1 MEFGLLSTFFV
12 WVFAAYD
19 GRLKMRERK
28 MRHNVAG
35 LEIAGNC
42 TMEYGKPKKL
52 FRVLT
57 NIIFKNH
64 NIIRIM
70 SPQER
75 SVSGT
80 YIKKGKVR

>member
-35 LEIAGNC
+35 LEIAENVLWSMESQRNC
-42 TMEYGKPKKL
+42 LEC
-52 FRVLT
+52 
-57 NIIFKNH
+57 
-64 NIIRIM
+64 
-70 SPQER
+70 
-75 SVSGT
+75 
-80 YIKKGKVR
+80 